1 MIAVKEN
8 QPKLD
13 RHIHNVAAKTKPTS
27 RYIATEKT
35 RDRLTKR
42 TVEVF
47 HDLDG
52 IDPKWIGIKS
62 LIRVERVGT
71 RGGKQYHDIAC
82 YISSLI
88 CTAQEFAQGIRGH
101 WGIENR
107 LHWVKD
113 VVLNED
119 RSTIHLGNPL
129 ANLSVLRALAINILR
144 LNGHIS
150 IRTAHRFLSNEIDK
164 LFALVQ

>member
-1 MIAVKEN
+1 MPKKTCKFFIDSGNDYVIAVKAN
-8 QPKLD
+8 QPKLH
-13 RHIHNVAAKTKPTS
+13 RHIQSVAARTKPTS

-47 HDLDG
+47 HDLNG

-62 LIRVERVGT
+62 LIQVERVGT
-71 RGGKQYHDIAC
+71 RGGKQYHDLAC

-101 WGIENR
+101 WGIENQ

-119 RSTIHLGNPL
+119 RSTIHLGNAP
-129 ANLSVLRALAINILR
+129 ANLSVLRAIPSAKLR
-144 LNGHIS
+144 
-150 IRTAHRFLSNEIDK
+150 
-164 LFALVQ
+164 